1 VRDSSKRDDRL
12 RKRRINERLSHARVA
27 TLVCSCGL
35 SRTGVRRYILRLK
48 RGRLEEGQL
57 MAHLVDKEFVERAN
71 TVLLLGILWTGLAV
85 CVIGALAYDIA
96 YWLQNW

>member
-1 VRDSSKRDDRL
+1 M
-12 RKRRINERLSHARVA
+12 AGQA
-27 TLVCSCGL
+27 
-35 SRTGVRRYILRLK
+35 YILCRK
-48 RGRLEEGQL
+48 RGRLDGGND

-85 CVIGALAYDIA
+85 CVVGALAYDIA

>member
-1 VRDSSKRDDRL
+1 
-12 RKRRINERLSHARVA
+12 VA
-27 TLVCSCGL
+27 GQA
-35 SRTGVRRYILRLK
+35 YIWGGNG
-48 RGRLEEGQL
+48 GRLEEGNV

-85 CVIGALAYDIA
+85 CVVGALVYDVA